1 MINTV
6 PANLNHLCIV
16 LKILLT
22 AQISERETLSSSQM
36 SVCLRLSK
44 RLMKEKAWK
53 LNFICLDIYN
63 T

>member
-16 LKILLT
+16 LKILFFFNFIFPLYSKGDRLSLDVYIAIT
-22 AQISERETLSSSQM
+22 AFSPTLSS
-36 SVCLRLSK
+36 V
-44 RLMKEKAWK
+44 A
-53 LNFICLDIYN
+53 